1 MGANQLP
8 HTMNDLLYLGITAVF
23 FIVAGL
29 YVHGCENL

>member
-1 MGANQLP
+1 
-8 HTMNDLLYLGITAVF
+8 MNDLLYLGITAVF